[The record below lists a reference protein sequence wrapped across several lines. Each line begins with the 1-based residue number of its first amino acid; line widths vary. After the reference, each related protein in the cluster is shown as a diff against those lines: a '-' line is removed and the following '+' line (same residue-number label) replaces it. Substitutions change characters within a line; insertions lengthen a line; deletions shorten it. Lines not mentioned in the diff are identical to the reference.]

1 MGGFMVGIK
10 HQVCE
15 FDINAGRIITMLRT
29 RMGISQQDLG
39 KKLGVTFQ
47 QIQKYESGKSRLNA
61 ARLNDICRV
70 FEISPAAFY
79 DEINKSYVHDKNM
92 TCLINTVYKLPN
104 DKRKIIFQIA
114 TAFHLAG

>member
-1 MGGFMVGIK
+1 MVGIK
-10 HQVCE
+10 HQMCE
-15 FDINAGRIITMLRT
+15 FDINAGRIIAMLRM
-29 RMGISQQDLG
+29 RMGLSQQDLG

-47 QIQKYESGKSRLNA
+47 QIQKYECGENRLTA

-79 DEINKSYVHDKNM
+79 DNVNLPYVHDKCM
-92 TCLINTVYKLPN
+92 MDLINTVYKLPTGQ
-104 DKRKIIFQIA
+104 RKIILQIA

>member
-1 MGGFMVGIK
+1 MVGIK
-10 HQVCE
+10 HRVCE

-61 ARLNDICRV
+61 ARCISFSRLNRHAVGNLFLHV
-70 FEISPAAFY
+70 F
-79 DEINKSYVHDKNM
+79 
-92 TCLINTVYKLPN
+92 
-104 DKRKIIFQIA
+104 IFAVI
-114 TAFHLAG
+114 

>member
-1 MGGFMVGIK
+1 MVGIK
-10 HQVCE
+10 HRACE

-29 RMGISQQDLG
+29 RMGLSQQDLG

-47 QIQKYESGKSRLNA
+47 QIQKYESGKSSLTA
-61 ARLNDICRV
+61 ARLGDICRI

-79 DEINKSYVHDKNM
+79 GEANRPYISDGHMMK
-92 TCLINTVYKLPN
+92 LINTIYKLPN
-104 DKRKIIFQIA
+104 DRRNIILQIA